1 MRVIASFFGVIL
13 ALQPALGADLTYK
26 AKPEATAPSASPCG
40 EQGYMKVRLVEGKF
54 HARTVSGRTL
64 WVDEPDTVITV
75 CADGRVFHTQVSES
89 ILPFTPEPVA
99 TLPVGELAILAG
111 ATAVA
116 VAIIAGQEE
125 RRPISP

>member
-1 MRVIASFFGVIL
+1 
-13 ALQPALGADLTYK
+13 
-26 AKPEATAPSASPCG
+26 
-40 EQGYMKVRLVEGKF
+40 
-54 HARTVSGRTL
+54 
-64 WVDEPDTVITV
+64 VITV

-116 VAIIAGQEE
+116 VAIIAGREE
-125 RRPISP
+125 PSNQPLRIGRTSCYAERTRRSVPLVLTSSLKSRFAQLALEESSVTASAAVSIPRQSRGL